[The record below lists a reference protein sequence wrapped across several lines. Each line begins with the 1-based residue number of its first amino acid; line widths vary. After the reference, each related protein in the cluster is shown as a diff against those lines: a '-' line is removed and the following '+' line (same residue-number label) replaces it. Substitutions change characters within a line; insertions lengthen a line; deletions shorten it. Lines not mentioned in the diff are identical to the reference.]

1 MVGDQRR
8 YVAFG
13 LGGGRFERENMFERY
28 TEKARRVIFFARYE
42 ASQFG
47 SPYIET
53 EHLLL
58 GLLREDKALTNR
70 FLRSHASVE
79 SIRKQVEGHTTIRE
93 KVSTSVDLPL
103 SNECK
108 RVLAYAAEEAE
119 RLSHRHIGTEH
130 LLLGLLREEKCF
142 AAEFLHD
149 RGLRLSAGGE
159 ELAGTAQEKAQPQR
173 QRESSLLAEFSRD
186 LTQAAQDTQLDP
198 LVGRDGEVD
207 RVIQILCRRT
217 KNNPVLIGEPGV
229 GKTAIVEGLAQRIAD
244 GEVPSFLAD
253 KRILA
258 LPLSLIVAGTKY
270 RGQFEER
277 LKTIMKELMESQ
289 NSIIFID
296 ELHTLVGAGSAEG
309 SLDGAHILKPALS
322 RGEIQ
327 CIGATTPA
335 EYRKSIEKDRSLER
349 RFQAVK
355 VPPPNEVDAIKILFG
370 IKERYE
376 KFHAVTYTDEAINFS
391 VSHSNRYIPDRFLP
405 DKAIDL
411 IDEAGARVKLR
422 QTTLPEELTEVQKRI
437 KFIVHR
443 MENAIANHEFEKARF
458 YSDEERKERENLRAL
473 REKYHPDES
482 STGVVGREDI
492 EDVVSRWTGVPITS
506 IKEEETQKLL
516 RIEEELHKRI
526 ISQDKAISARARAIR
541 RSRAGLKSPN
551 RPIGSFLFLGPTG
564 VGKTE
569 VARTLAQFMFGS
581 EKALVRFD
589 MSEFME
595 KHSVSKLIGS
605 PPGYVGYEEGG
616 QLTERVKR
624 APYSVV
630 LLDEIEKAHP
640 DVFNILL
647 QVFED
652 GQLTDGLGNTVDFKN
667 VILIMTSNIG
677 ARHLMKR
684 EGLGF
689 QSSKEDMVS
698 EKVEDLVKGEVKRTF
713 NPEFLNRVD
722 EIILF
727 MALSETDLIQI
738 LELMV
743 SQLNQN
749 LAQRSITVTVADEA
763 KKWILN
769 QTLTDRSYGARP
781 LRRALQKYIEDPLSE
796 ALIQGTIT
804 TRPAFIEVFLEDN
817 KLYYR
822 PVDAEKAEGVLL
834 YES

>member
-1 MVGDQRR
+1 
-8 YVAFG
+8 
-13 LGGGRFERENMFERY
+13 MFERY

-79 SIRKQVEGHTTIRE
+79 SIRKQIEGHTTIRE

-119 RLSHRHIGTEH
+119 RLSHKHIGTEH

-142 AAEFLHD
+142 AAEILTE
-149 RGLRLSAGGE
+149 RGLRLPAIRE
-159 ELAGTAQEKAQPQR
+159 ELQRTTQEKAPAPQGSKG
-173 QRESSLLAEFSRD
+173 QRGEQSMLAEFSRD
-186 LTQAAQDTQLDP
+186 LTQSAMDQQLDP
-198 LVGRDGEVD
+198 LVGRDVEVD

-229 GKTAIVEGLAQRIAD
+229 GKTAIVEGLAQKIAD

-253 KRILA
+253 KRVLA
-258 LPLSLIVAGTKY
+258 LDLSLIVAGTKY

-277 LKTIMKELMESQ
+277 LKTIMKELMENQ
-289 NSIIFID
+289 NSIVFID

-309 SLDGAHILKPALS
+309 SLDAANILKPALS

-355 VPPPNEVDAIKILFG
+355 VPPPNEEDAVKIIMG
-370 IKERYE
+370 IKDKYE
-376 KFHAVTYTDEAINFS
+376 KFHAVSYTDDAINFS
-391 VSHSNRYIPDRFLP
+391 VSHSSRYIPDRFLP

-422 QTTLPEELTEVQKRI
+422 QTSLPEELTEVQKRI

-458 YSDEERKERENLRAL
+458 YSDEERKERDNLRAL
-473 REKYHPDES
+473 RDKYHLDDS
-482 STGVVGREDI
+482 SAGIVTREDI

-506 IKEEETQKLL
+506 IKEEETAKLL
-516 RIEEELHKRI
+516 RVEEELHKRV
-526 ISQDKAISARARAIR
+526 ISQDKAISALARAIR
-541 RSRAGLKSPN
+541 RSRAGLKNPA

-569 VARTLAQFMFGS
+569 MARTLAQFLFGS
-581 EKALVRFD
+581 EKSLIRFD

-624 APYSVV
+624 SPYSVV

-640 DVFNILL
+640 DVFNLLL

-667 VILIMTSNIG
+667 TIIVMTSNIG
-677 ARHLMKR
+677 AKHLQKR

-689 QSSKEDMVS
+689 QSGKEEFVMDKM
-698 EKVEDLVKGEVKRTF
+698 EELVKGEVKRTF
-713 NPEFLNRVD
+713 NPEFLNRLD
-722 EIILF
+722 EIIIF
-727 MALSETDLIQI
+727 LSLSNSDLMQI
-738 LELMV
+738 LELLV
-743 SQLNQN
+743 QQLNTN
-749 LAQRSITVTVADEA
+749 LVHKAITLSVTDSA
-763 KKWILN
+763 KQWILEK
-769 QTLTDRSYGARP
+769 TASDRTYGARP
-781 LRRALQKYIEDPLSE
+781 LRRALQRFVEDPLSE
-796 ALIQGTIT
+796 ALIAGGIT
-804 TRPAFIEVFLEDN
+804 QRPAFLEVYLDN
-817 KLYYR
+817 NQLFYR
-822 PVDAEKAEGVLL
+822 PITESISDEKPEGILL
-834 YES
+834 FSA